1 MKSYEDQFANLN
13 HEIQNKMDSL
23 NQYNGYIK
31 EKDEQ
36 ISLLNKQVRKLQAE
50 TREAVDS
57 SLETKQAYE
66 KFRTAK
72 MTEVSN
78 LMAQI
83 QVKND
88 EYQKLK
94 VQYEKDTEEYFVKEG
109 DYLKKLALSEQS
121 KKGYKEKLL
130 KYQTVL

>member
-1 MKSYEDQFANLN
+1 
-13 HEIQNKMDSL
+13 
-23 NQYNGYIK
+23 
-31 EKDEQ
+31 
-36 ISLLNKQVRKLQAE
+36 
-50 TREAVDS
+50 
-57 SLETKQAYE
+57 
-66 KFRTAK
+66 
-72 MTEVSN
+72 
-78 LMAQI
+78 MAQI

-109 DYLKKLALSEQS
+109 DYLKKLAMSEQS